1 MKNIITILLV
11 LILPIVAYFIIENN
25 SKESQAIASNSPT
38 VMIFSS
44 AMCIDCQKLKLVV
57 EDLEKTYTGKVNF
70 IKYNALDSDK
80 KIKDYIKKYSINL
93 APTTIILDKDGNQ
106 KDKIEGYITKEEF
119 IKEIEEAINE

>member
-57 EDLEKTYTGKVNF
+57 EDLEKIYAGKVNF